1 MLRFDKLHSHFSA
14 TDLDALQDDLAEER
28 ERRISRDSAGD
39 VYAGD
44 VANPHLCS
52 KVPMMHQSLWHS

>member
-1 MLRFDKLHSHFSA
+1 MLRFNKFHSQFST
-14 TDLDALQDDLAEER
+14 TDLDALQDDLAQQR
-28 ERRISRDSAGD
+28 ERRISSESAAD

-52 KVPMMHQSLWHS
+52 KVPLMHQSL